1 MAPLCSS
8 QQLSSSSLIAKGHTV
23 TGQVKPIGQRGH
35 PALLTGAIIHDGS
48 TLLLVLTGNNISR
61 YKEPN
66 EKLKSANAPVFTS
79 THHQADASYV
89 IPAHISSV
97 IPRTHL
103 LRHPRTHLLRHP
115 PHAPPPSSPHAPPT
129 SSPART
135 SSVIPRTHLL
145 RHPSTTSSVTP
156 TAPLPSSRTQLLR
169 HPRTHTLRH
178 PRMPLSGD
186 LPKRLSKLIQSYKKI
201 PALESE
207 GGCIK

>member
-103 LRHPRTHLLRHP
+103 LRHP
-115 PHAPPPSSPHAPPT
+115 
-129 SSPART
+129 
-135 SSVIPRTHLL
+135 
-145 RHPSTTSSVTP
+145 STTSSVTP

-186 LPKRLSKLIQSYKKI
+186 LLKRLSKLIQSYKKI
-201 PALESE
+201 PASESE

>member
-8 QQLSSSSLIAKGHTV
+8 QQLSSSSLIAKEHTV
-23 TGQVKPIGQRGH
+23 TGQVKPIGQRGR

-79 THHQADASYV
+79 THQADASYV

-115 PHAPPPSSPHAPPT
+115 PHAPPPSSP
-129 SSPART
+129 ART
-135 SSVIPRTHLL
+135 SSVTPAPPPLSLPQLL
-145 RHPSTTSSVTP
+145 FRHPAHNSSV
-156 TAPLPSSRTQLLR
+156 
-169 HPRTHTLRH
+169 
-178 PRMPLSGD
+178 
-186 LPKRLSKLIQSYKKI
+186 I
-201 PALESE
+201 PARTPSVIPACL
-207 GGCIK
+207 